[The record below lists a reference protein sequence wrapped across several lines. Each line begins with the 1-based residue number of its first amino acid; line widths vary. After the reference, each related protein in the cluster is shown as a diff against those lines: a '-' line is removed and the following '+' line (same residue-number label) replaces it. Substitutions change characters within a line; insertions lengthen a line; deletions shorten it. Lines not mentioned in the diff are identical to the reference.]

1 MPFVNNASITQKQI
15 AYHCVNY
22 AFKKKNH
29 NVATQHSSEKTLKYN
44 TKLKH

>member
-22 AFKKKNH
+22 AFKKNH